1 MPISSSLPGHGWL
14 DTAGRIRWKTEGCG
28 VSLEWEQYE
37 PRAEKPKEIKGKAV
51 ISINDRTLQ
60 YGNASKTL
68 RWKLQEQEYAV
79 GCDAD
84 RCERGALEIHTRAKT
99 KESVRQ
105 C

>member
-1 MPISSSLPGHGWL
+1 MSF
-14 DTAGRIRWKTEGCG
+14 
-28 VSLEWEQYE
+28 EWEQYE

-51 ISINDRTLQ
+51 ISISDRTLQ

-68 RWKLQEQEYAV
+68 RWKLQEQEQEQEYAV

-99 KESVRQ
+99 KESVKH